1 MPAIWKSIADIVRWA
16 ISWEVAEGTTL
27 GHFVDDKARDREHG
41 AHAWLHDVAQFR
53 FFGVA

>member
-16 ISWEVAEGTTL
+16 ISWKVAEGTTL
-27 GHFVDDKARDREHG
+27 GHFVDDKASDREHV